1 MVLGSYV
8 GKKVVDRLSER
19 VFVLIIEIVLI
30 TAGLSFLIRG

>member
-1 MVLGSYV
+1 MVLGSFV
-8 GKKVVDRLSER
+8 GKKVVDRLSQR